1 MNKLLTSDDTDDRS
15 AQICTSVSTETLSAD
30 KIGYFLDD
38 SAFMTS
44 DVKPVKSTHVNCEQ
58 NENLHNHQIVV
69 PEEKDIPQNQLRY
82 VDDPIVS
89 KNISHFTLC

>member
-1 MNKLLTSDDTDDRS
+1 MNKLLTSDTDDRS
-15 AQICTSVSTETLSAD
+15 AEISGNDAETLSAD

-38 SAFMTS
+38 SAFLTS
-44 DVKPVKSTHVNCEQ
+44 DVKATKSTRVNCEQ
-58 NENLHNHQIVV
+58 DKNLHDHQAVL
-69 PEEKDIPQNQLRY
+69 PEEKDIPRNQLRY

>member
-1 MNKLLTSDDTDDRS
+1 MNKLLTSDTDDRS
-15 AQICTSVSTETLSAD
+15 AKISSSDAETLSAD

-38 SAFMTS
+38 SAFLTS
-44 DVKPVKSTHVNCEQ
+44 DVKAVKSTRVNCERDK
-58 NENLHNHQIVV
+58 NLHNHQAVL